1 MAEPQIPADW
11 HPATYV
17 VDEPNKVVWRG
28 GSYAVAMGL
37 KGKSATL
44 IPGYTIKLCR
54 AEELVS
60 LRQEIEARAEAKP
73 TWNDLCCGALD
84 WLFKFLRTNGKL
96 LIAGSAGFGAAWG
109 FFKYGSLLGA
119 IGGAITFPSLLCGL
133 ITLPGA
139 CVAIAWLLWD
149 NFKSLVRW
157 LDRVLNVP
165 D

>member
-1 MAEPQIPADW
+1 MAEPQIPTDW

-28 GSYAVAMGL
+28 GSHAVAMGI

-44 IPGYTIKLCR
+44 IPGYTIRLCR
-54 AEELVS
+54 PEKLVS

-84 WLFKFLRTNGKL
+84 WLFKFLRANGQL

-109 FFKYGSLLGA
+109 FFEYGSLLGA
-119 IGGAITFPSLLCGL
+119 IGGAITFPSLLYGL

-139 CVAIAWLLWD
+139 CVAIAWSLWD

-157 LDRVLNVP
+157 LDRVLTVP